1 MPILRTPQSS
11 AALTILNLVALALH
25 RMSTALPRVWAEF
38 PLLPF
43 DLSQEDERQAQF
55 STNGMPARSL
65 TSSNRERNAPS
76 ISLSEQDGTHF
87 LNSLSEKYLLIV
99 CCFFESAYLYYLCH
113 YSKLSELPYKYVC
126 SLTSQKLIPS
136 LSAGAPIL
144 TRLTF
149 LSFLLMITISNAC
162 SVIVPFVRLP

>member
-1 MPILRTPQSS
+1 MPILHTPHSS
-11 AALTILNLVALALH
+11 AALTILNLVALVLQ

-43 DLSQEDERQAQF
+43 DLSQEDERYAQF
-55 STNGMPARSL
+55 SINGMPTRSL

-99 CCFFESAYLYYLCH
+99 YRFFESTYLYYLCY
-113 YSKLSELPYKYVC
+113 YSKLTELLY
-126 SLTSQKLIPS
+126 KLIVLS
-136 LSAGAPIL
+136 LPVPTL
-144 TRLTF
+144 TIF
-149 LSFLLMITISNAC
+149 NFFD
-162 SVIVPFVRLP
+162 V

>member
-11 AALTILNLVALALH
+11 AALTILYLVTLALQ

-55 STNGMPARSL
+55 SINGMPAFSR

-87 LNSLSEKYLLIV
+87 LNSLSEKYLLI
-99 CCFFESAYLYYLCH
+99 FHRIFESAYLYFLC
-113 YSKLSELPYKYVC
+113 YSSKLTKLPYKLKINISFDFYADFIAIIKYI
-126 SLTSQKLIPS
+126 SITTKLSRCLNRHLINLYS
-136 LSAGAPIL
+136 WI
-144 TRLTF
+144 
-149 LSFLLMITISNAC
+149 C
-162 SVIVPFVRLP
+162 

>member
-11 AALTILNLVALALH
+11 AALTILNLVALVLH

-99 CCFFESAYLYYLCH
+99 YRFFESTYLYYLCH
-113 YSKLSELPYKYVC
+113 CSKLTELYNYPV
-126 SLTSQKLIPS
+126 SQSVRGLVNNIGMASSCDVK
-136 LSAGAPIL
+136 
-144 TRLTF
+144 F
-149 LSFLLMITISNAC
+149 LNIIQC
-162 SVIVPFVRLP
+162 